1 MIYDH
6 CSSAAPSLS
15 GSTGPAAAA
24 AKTAPLI
31 DEAPNLLLPGPWPL
45 DRRAPAPASRTRLS
59 RTAAGS
65 NTYRREA
72 PLWCYNKYL
81 SPHLRVPYGLKNAS
95 RKTIGNLTALE
106 ELQADLYSLEML
118 CCNSLILNTLPMF
131 YVLCWRT
138 CFFIF
143 ESKHFVNTDPQWIK
157 SDNLH

>member
-6 CSSAAPSLS
+6 CISAAPSLS
-15 GSTGPAAAA
+15 GSTGPAAAAAA

-31 DEAPNLLLPGPWPL
+31 DEAPNLLLPGPRPP

-81 SPHLRVPYGLKNAS
+81 RVPYGLKNAS
-95 RKTIGNLTALE
+95 RKTIGNLTALRSYRQICTHWKGYVAIHSF
-106 ELQADLYSLEML
+106 L
-118 CCNSLILNTLPMF
+118 TLSQ
-131 YVLCWRT
+131 
-138 CFFIF
+138 CFTFCVDKLAF
-143 ESKHFVNTDPQWIK
+143 SFSKAKHFVNTDPQ
-157 SDNLH
+157 